1 MLSLVSKSTQAHPL
15 TYLLERQFDLDQA
28 NAANV
33 LSYQS
38 PFYNYN
44 KVLRAYIIEFNRCYY
59 IPLTQATKNISF
71 TGHRSVEL
79 MRELKQT
86 TTTAKMRRKQHLATL
101 AIGCDA
107 ICCDLIKLLKKSKN
121 KPGNAQVTWQ
131 EGSLVKTRLTQIS
144 DSRVKSGNF
153 PKQKH
158 KKPPSKLEWRRGRSF
173 LPSLTGNDVMWREA
187 LYL

>member
-1 MLSLVSKSTQAHPL
+1 MRPTFCHTKAHFTL
-15 TYLLERQFDLDQA
+15 
-28 NAANV
+28 
-33 LSYQS
+33 
-38 PFYNYN
+38 YN

-101 AIGCDA
+101 AICCDA
-107 ICCDLIKLLKKSKN
+107 ICCDLIKLLEKSKN

-153 PKQKH
+153 PK
-158 KKPPSKLEWRRGRSF
+158 LF
-173 LPSLTGNDVMWREA
+173 LRNTKSHPANWNDGEAGVLFPARQVMT
-187 LYL
+187 